1 MRIIN
6 LYLIFILYCF
16 FSAPVAAQ
24 ETKQVYPDKLPA
36 VNIRTSLSSWAEFD
50 AGLMLG
56 INYRWHKNFSA
67 SFEPTLI
74 FFTPFS
80 DEGGKVSPSGI
91 KIRSD
96 LRYHFARKRKK
107 SPETFLAPEFHY
119 KYTKTRREGLFG
131 INCQNGQC
139 AYFQEAVYSQLKNE
153 VGALLK
159 AGIIFPMG
167 FISKKERLFLELY
180 FGLGVKGL
188 KFRETDIPPGG
199 SFVHSPNRSPLNF
212 RNSWGRDHYNVPMM
226 PLGLKLLFSL

>member
-1 MRIIN
+1 MRIIP
-6 LYLIFILYCF
+6 LALSFLLFCF
-16 FSAPVAAQ
+16 FPAPVSAQ
-24 ETKQVYPDKLPA
+24 KNKQVYQDKLPA
-36 VNIRTSLSSWAEFD
+36 LNLRTSLSSWAEFD

-67 SFEPTLI
+67 TFEPTWI
-74 FFTPFS
+74 FFSPFT
-80 DEGGKVSPSGI
+80 DEGRKLSPSGI

-107 SPETFLAPEFHY
+107 NPETFLAPEFHY
-119 KYTKTRREGLFG
+119 KHTKTRREDLFG

-180 FGLGVKGL
+180 FGLGVKGM
-188 KFRETDIPPGG
+188 KFTQTGIPEGG
-199 SFVHSPNRSPLNF
+199 SFVRPPRRSPLAL
-212 RNSWGRDHYNVPMM
+212 RNSWVSDRYTLPMM